1 MIQRSFSFASRGRR
15 MKKNN
20 KKISAMNKN
29 DINMTK
35 MSTWNDLERAEK
47 KNLNKKVEKNP

>member
-1 MIQRSFSFASRGRR
+1 